1 MHYFAIIV
9 LILRKFIDI
18 NNLHFEIATDK
29 KESRENIVSKQ
40 KKKISPVLSGLI
52 SMIFD
57 VMKHFLKDFENMRKI
72 RKIDRVGD
80 NFSTLEHL
88 MVRLEDKLETC
99 RKQIDEL
106 KNKLIITN
114 IVIIILLFF
123 IIYKL
128 IT

>member
-40 KKKISPVLSGLI
+40 KKKNSPVLSGLI